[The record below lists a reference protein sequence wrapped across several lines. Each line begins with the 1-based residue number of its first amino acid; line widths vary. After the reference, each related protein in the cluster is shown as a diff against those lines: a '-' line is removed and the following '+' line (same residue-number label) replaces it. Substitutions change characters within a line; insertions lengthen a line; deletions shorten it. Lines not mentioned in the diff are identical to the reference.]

1 MKLRPGPTSPA
12 ADVRRLGASAAA
24 ACLLLLAASPAG
36 AATNAM
42 GVVTAHVI
50 EPANI
55 GLPPTALDLYL
66 SQRNGPAGPRTG
78 SLLIRIVGGIGD
90 VPLALQLPQSN
101 PVDST
106 QELVGGTTILG
117 PGLAMAVMAS
127 MSTEEQARAD
137 KQVAITIAFN

>member
-1 MKLRPGPTSPA
+1 MTAPA
-12 ADVRRLGASAAA
+12 W
-24 ACLLLLAASPAG
+24 

-42 GVVTAHVI
+42 GVVMAHVI

-66 SQRNGPAGPRTG
+66 RQRNRPAGPQTG
-78 SLLIRIVGGIGD
+78 ALLIRIVGGIGD
-90 VPLALQLPQSN
+90 VPLAVQLPQSS

-127 MSTEEQARAD
+127 MSSEEQARAD